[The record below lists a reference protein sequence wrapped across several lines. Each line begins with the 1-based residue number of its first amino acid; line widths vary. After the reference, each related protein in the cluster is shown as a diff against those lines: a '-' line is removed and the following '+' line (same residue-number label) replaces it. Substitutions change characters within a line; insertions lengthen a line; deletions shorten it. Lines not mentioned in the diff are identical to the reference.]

1 MSRNTSITLGE
12 HFEQFVS
19 DSISA
24 GRYQTVSEVIRAG
37 LRKLE
42 DDDHKLEA
50 LRDRLAAGERSPKVK
65 NFSSDK
71 FLDKMHKNTSSE
83 LSAQKDC

>member
-1 MSRNTSITLGE
+1 MGTIMSRNTSVTLGE
-12 HFEQFVS
+12 HFEQFVN

-42 DDDHKLEA
+42 NDEHKLEV
-50 LRDRLAAGERSPKVK
+50 LRGKLATGERSSKVK

-71 FLDKMHKNTSSE
+71 FLEKMHK
-83 LSAQKDC
+83 KHIK